1 MSGLLKPCLVSFAL
15 LLCLMVTGEAAEYG
29 VPTTDSIGGLG
40 INYDSA
46 TDFASRIDAE
56 GWYRQFLWGNN
67 AAFEKDWKDVT
78 KGGWDD
84 RYADA
89 ADLAFFEGHGSPS
102 GIYCPNDCCDDNKC
116 SKDDAEPRRKAVQ
129 DAGHRVRRRSEGDP
143 VGPAPEGRSR

>member
-40 INYDSA
+40 INYDYA

-89 ADLAFFEGHGSPS
+89 ADLAFFEGHG
-102 GIYCPNDCCDDNKC
+102 
-116 SKDDAEPRRKAVQ
+116 
-129 DAGHRVRRRSEGDP
+129 
-143 VGPAPEGRSR
+143 